1 MVDRTGIGEAA
12 GVKTG
17 RLFLRAAGSVANQI
31 RRPDFA
37 RRPKIGFDQSRKM
50 ARIVVT

>member
-31 RRPDFA
+31 RWPDFA
-37 RRPKIGFDQSRKM
+37 R
-50 ARIVVT
+50 